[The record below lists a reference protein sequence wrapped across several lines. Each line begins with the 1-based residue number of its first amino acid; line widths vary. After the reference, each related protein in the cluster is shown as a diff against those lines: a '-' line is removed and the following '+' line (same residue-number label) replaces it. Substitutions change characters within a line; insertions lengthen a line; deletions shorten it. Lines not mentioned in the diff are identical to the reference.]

1 MKSEMQRNNAHSDQS
16 RSTAAFHIA
25 FSGFLALVVVM
36 GIGRFTY
43 TPQVPLMI
51 SEHQLTLTS
60 ASIVAAFN
68 YLGYLMGSFDAMRA
82 QRHIEWRMWGG
93 LWGAVIITLLSAFL
107 TNALWHSIAR
117 FMIGWASGVTLVL
130 VAAWANEALAKLN
143 RPVLS
148 VAVFAGTGAGI
159 LVSGLLAVG
168 IDRWSLSASSGW
180 LIYGVLALL
189 CSLYVSR
196 YLPRKGGLAPSSTKV
211 KKLTLTPE
219 IKRLVWSYGFA
230 GFGYILPATFLS
242 QMATQRFPDTLFAL
256 FIWPIFGASAV
267 IGILIAMLTRHISSA
282 QNRLAITLWLQ
293 GAGILMAEIIPGIS
307 GLVIAA
313 ILVGGGL
320 MCAVQLALQR
330 SRELAPEHVRYMA
343 GLLTTFYAIGQLI
356 GPMIS
361 FVATYFTGRLE
372 PALYVAFVGL
382 LIGGA
387 LVFKPIGKSIMGS

>member
-1 MKSEMQRNNAHSDQS
+1 MKSEMQRNNAYSNLN
-16 RSTAAFHIA
+16 RSADAFHIA
-25 FSGFLALVVVM
+25 FSGFLALIVVM

-60 ASIVAAFN
+60 ASMVAAFN

-82 QRHIEWRMWGG
+82 QRHVEWRMWAG
-93 LWGAVIITLLSAFL
+93 LWGAVIITLLSTFL

-130 VAAWANEALAKLN
+130 IAAWANEALAKLN

-148 VAVFAGTGAGI
+148 VAVFAGTGSGI
-159 LVSGLLAVG
+159 LISGLLAVG
-168 IDRWSLSASSGW
+168 IERWSLSASSGW
-180 LIYGVLALL
+180 LIYGVLALF

-196 YLPRKGGLAPSSTKV
+196 YLPRKGTLALSSIKV

-219 IKRLVWSYGFA
+219 IKRLVWSYGLA

-256 FIWPIFGASAV
+256 FIWPIFGAAA
-267 IGILIAMLTRHISSA
+267 IAGILIAIFTRHLSSA

-293 GAGILMAEIIPGIS
+293 AAGILMAEIIPGVS

-320 MCAVQLALQR
+320 MSAVQLALQR
-330 SRELAPEHVRYMA
+330 SRELAPEHTRYMA
-343 GLLTTFYAIGQLI
+343 GLLTTFYAVGQLI

-361 FVATYFTGRLE
+361 FAATYFTGRLE

-382 LIGGA
+382 LIGGV
-387 LVFKPIGKSIMGS
+387 LIFKPIGKSIMGS